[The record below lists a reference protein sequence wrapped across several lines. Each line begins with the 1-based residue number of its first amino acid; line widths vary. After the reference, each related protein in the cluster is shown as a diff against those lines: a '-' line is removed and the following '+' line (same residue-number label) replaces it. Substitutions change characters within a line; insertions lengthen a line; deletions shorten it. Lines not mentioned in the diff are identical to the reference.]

1 MCIAWVGTASLKNY
15 REALNY
21 DDSFLKIWYNKTMII
36 CNCIL
41 HLELPYVQSL
51 KGRRSVTNSMKE
63 KLKAFNLSVLDVS
76 GEYAKEADIA
86 FAFLSQNSLGSAQ
99 YREKIE
105 KMLERN
111 FSEYHFDLEYEEIW
125 MGEILNPKSSTL
137 PKYHF

>member
-1 MCIAWVGTASLKNY
+1 
-15 REALNY
+15 
-21 DDSFLKIWYNKTMII
+21 MII
-36 CNCIL
+36 CSCIL
-41 HLELPYVQSL
+41 HLELPHVQSL

-86 FAFLSQNSLGSAQ
+86 FVFLSQNSLGSAQ

-111 FSEYHFDLEYEEIW
+111 FSEYHFDLEYEEI
-125 MGEILNPKSSTL
+125 
-137 PKYHF
+137 